1 MKDNLRRL
9 GYYGVGVLSAAI
21 LVIVLVDAPGVW
33 PYAWVGLV
41 AGVPL
46 GFLTPPRRRKRDPKD
61 MTLLLTA
68 VGGALLAQ
76 LARSLI
82 HDQQLLM
89 GLGALLGGG
98 LVGWDLVW
106 ASRTV
111 LDERVP
117 Q

>member
-1 MKDNLRRL
+1 MVWALPGMPWAIPWVAAGLPVGALL
-9 GYYGVGVLSAAI
+9 GT
-21 LVIVLVDAPGVW
+21 
-33 PYAWVGLV
+33 
-41 AGVPL
+41 L
-46 GFLTPPRRRKRDPKD
+46 GPPRRRKRDPQD
-61 MTLLLTA
+61 MTLTLTA
-68 VGGALLAQ
+68 VGGALIVQA
-76 LARSLI
+76 ARVLI

-111 LDERVP
+111 LHQRVP